1 MINASRLKLLL
12 GAALVAA
19 VALGQQ
25 ASSGLV
31 NFYGVITGVGAL
43 GNEFHVFTNPNADPQ
58 SAYKKE
64 YKTVD
69 FNSSTIFEGSAPE
82 DLKLTRDVQV
92 IGIEQE
98 DGKILATKVVVYE
111 GNSPVRARKDI
122 PTKLP
127 SGQTR

>member
-1 MINASRLKLLL
+1 MIIASRSKLLL
-12 GAALVAA
+12 GVALMA

-25 ASSGLV
+25 ASPGLV
-31 NFYGVITGVGAL
+31 NFNGVITGVSAL

-69 FNSSTIFEGSAPE
+69 LNSSTTFEGSAPE
-82 DLKLTRDVQV
+82 DLKLTRGVQV
-92 IGIEQE
+92 IGTEQK
-98 DGKILATKVVVYE
+98 DGKILATKIVIYE
-111 GNSPVRARKDI
+111 GNSPVRANKNT

-127 SGQTR
+127 NGQTR

>member
-1 MINASRLKLLL
+1 MNAFRSKLLL
-12 GAALVAA
+12 GAALMA

-25 ASSGLV
+25 APSGLV
-31 NFYGVITGVGAL
+31 NVNGVITGVL

-69 FNSSTIFEGSAPE
+69 FNSATTFEGSAPE

-92 IGIEQE
+92 IGINQK

-111 GNSPVRARKDI
+111 GNSPVRMRKDI

-127 SGQTR
+127 NGQTR